1 MNINGEEGG
10 AMSVFSNTNIV
21 LGTIATLLT
30 VIGLLIGYRKR
41 IKDWWQNRRSWKEKL
56 NDHEDRI
63 VNVEKDTKEIKS
75 DLKSLKVDFKQSIE
89 DSKEYRRASL
99 GDKIFNHT
107 EKFVDQGYVT
117 QLQLD
122 NFYECIKRYRKCVD
136 EIEQQNDMVLQILIA
151 KVEKLPIKKEHPR
164 KSDAV

>member
-1 MNINGEEGG
+1 MNTGQTI
-10 AMSVFSNTNIV
+10 ALV
-21 LGTIATLLT
+21 LGLIISTST
-30 VIGLLIGYRKR
+30 VIGIISKR
-41 IKDWWQNRRSWKEKL
+41 RQKIKEWFDKRQTWKTKL
-56 NDHEDRI
+56 EDHEDRI

-75 DLKSLKVDFKQSIE
+75 DLKSLKVDFKQSID

-117 QLQLD
+117 QLQLN

-151 KVEKLPIKKEHPR
+151 KVEKLPVKKEHPR
-164 KSDAV
+164 ESDAV

>member
-1 MNINGEEGG
+1 
-10 AMSVFSNTNIV
+10 MSVFSNTNIV

-75 DLKSLKVDFKQSIE
+75 DLKSLKIDFKQSID

-107 EKFVDQGYVT
+107 EKFVDRDT
-117 QLQLD
+117 
-122 NFYECIKRYRKCVD
+122 
-136 EIEQQNDMVLQILIA
+136 
-151 KVEKLPIKKEHPR
+151 
-164 KSDAV
+164 

>member
-1 MNINGEEGG
+1 MNINGEVGG

-41 IKDWWQNRRSWKEKL
+41 IKDWWQNRRSWKKKL

-75 DLKSLKVDFKQSIE
+75 DLKSLKVDFKQSID

-117 QLQLD
+117 QLQLN

-151 KVEKLPIKKEHPR
+151 KVEKLPVKKEHPR
-164 KSDAV
+164 ESDAV